1 MEVLFLMSDKLMQ
14 TLAQLQ
20 TENRKFKQE
29 LKIRDQKLL
38 ERDET
43 MKIANEEYQKSLA
56 KLKDD
61 LAFKDQVLKSL
72 RPKPKI
78 RKVKK

>member
-1 MEVLFLMSDKLMQ
+1 MSDKLMQ

-61 LAFKDQVLKSL
+61 LAFKDKVLKSL

-78 RKVKK
+78 RKVKNVK

>member
-1 MEVLFLMSDKLMQ
+1 MSDKLMQ
-14 TLAQLQ
+14 TLAKLQ
-20 TENRKFKQE
+20 TDNRKLKQE
-29 LKIRDQKLL
+29 LKIKDQKLL

-61 LAFKDQVLKSL
+61 L
-72 RPKPKI
+72 
-78 RKVKK
+78 

>member
-1 MEVLFLMSDKLMQ
+1 MQ
-14 TLAQLQ
+14 TLAKLQ
-20 TENRKFKQE
+20 TDNRKLKQE
-29 LKIRDQKLL
+29 LKIKDQKLL

-61 LAFKDQVLKSL
+61 LAFKDRVLKSS
-72 RPKPKI
+72 I
-78 RKVKK
+78 KKKGKK

>member
-1 MEVLFLMSDKLMQ
+1 MSDKLIQ

>member
-1 MEVLFLMSDKLMQ
+1 MSDKLMQ
-14 TLAQLQ
+14 TLAKLQ
-20 TENRKFKQE
+20 TDNRKLKQE
-29 LKIRDQKLL
+29 LKIKDQKLL

-61 LAFKDQVLKSL
+61 LAFKNRVLKSS
-72 RPKPKI
+72 I
-78 RKVKK
+78 KKKGKK

>member
-1 MEVLFLMSDKLMQ
+1 MSDKLMQ
-14 TLAQLQ
+14 TLAKLQ
-20 TENRKFKQE
+20 TDNRKLKQE
-29 LKIRDQKLL
+29 LKIKDQKLF

-61 LAFKDQVLKSL
+61 LAFKDRVLKSS
-72 RPKPKI
+72 I
-78 RKVKK
+78 KKKGKK

>member
-1 MEVLFLMSDKLMQ
+1 MSDKLMQ

-61 LAFKDQVLKSL
+61 LAFKDNVLKSL